1 MVDVNI
7 DGENI
12 SVEEGTTILEAAKK
26 LGINIPTLCYLKEFG
41 PTSCCRICLVD
52 IVNGKGLAPACS
64 FAVAQG
70 MIISTN
76 SEKVKNARKLNLELL
91 LSNHN
96 YDCIHCSKDKKCE
109 LQKLV
114 IEYDADENKFKGE
127 KTPSKIDSSG
137 YSIERDN
144 SKCILCKR
152 CVLACNKRQTV
163 HAIGLSKRGFNT
175 HIASPFDL
183 PLNTSPCVNCG
194 QCILACPTGA
204 LKEISNVDLVK
215 KILKDKKKI
224 KVAAIAPSVR
234 VTMGEEFGLGYGS
247 NIEPQIVT
255 GLKKL
260 GFDLVFDVDFSADL
274 TIVEEANE
282 FVSRV
287 VNGGKLPMF
296 TSCCPGWIEFVKKYY
311 PEFTDNLSSCK
322 SPQQMFGAILKSYYA
337 EKTGIDPKD
346 IIMVSVMPCTA
357 KKSEIN
363 LFDMDSSGYKDID
376 VSITVRELGK
386 IARDSGID
394 FTKLNG
400 SNFDRLMGDSTGAG
414 VIFGASGGVMEAALR
429 TATDIIT
436 GEDLK
441 EINYKTIRGMKGI
454 KEAKL
459 NIAGKTVKIA
469 VASGL
474 SNARKLLDAIK
485 ANKAYYDFIEIM
497 ACPGGCINGGGT
509 PFVESDDQNFV
520 DYKLARASYLYS
532 DDQNKQIRKSHK
544 NPEIIELYKWLGKPN
559 GKKAHK
565 YLHRHYK

>member
-1 MVDVNI
+1 MVNVNI
-7 DGENI
+7 DGTTI

-64 FAVAQG
+64 FTVSDG

-76 SEKVKNARKLNLELL
+76 SEKVLKARKINLELL

-96 YDCIHCSKDKKCE
+96 YDCANCSKDKKCE
-109 LQKLV
+109 LQKLAK
-114 IEYDADENKFKGE
+114 EYNANEYKYQGA
-127 KTPSKIDSSG
+127 KTPSKIDASG

-144 SKCILCKR
+144 SKCILCRR
-152 CVLACNKRQTV
+152 CVLACNDRQSV
-163 HAIGLSKRGFNT
+163 HAIGPVKRGFNT
-175 HIASPFDL
+175 HISSPFDL
-183 PLNTSPCVNCG
+183 PLNTSNCINCG

-204 LKEISNVDLVK
+204 LKEISNLDLVK
-215 KILKDKKKI
+215 KVLKSKDKV

-247 NIEPQIVT
+247 NIEKQIVT

-282 FVSRV
+282 FVSRI

-296 TSCCPGWIEFVKKYY
+296 TSCCPGWVDFVKKFY
-311 PEFTDNLSSCK
+311 PEFIDSLSTCK

-337 EKTGIDPKD
+337 EKTGINPKD

-363 LFDMDSSGYKDID
+363 LFDMDSSGQKDID
-376 VSITVRELGK
+376 ISITVRELGK
-386 IARDSGID
+386 LARDSKID
-394 FTKLNG
+394 FTKLPET
-400 SNFDRLMGDSTGAG
+400 NFDRLMGDSTGAG

-429 TATDIIT
+429 TAADIIT
-436 GEDLK
+436 GQDLK
-441 EINYKTIRGMKGI
+441 EINYKAVRGMRYKRSKI
-454 KEAKL
+454 KYCWKCC
-459 NIAGKTVKIA
+459 KSCCCKWF
-469 VASGL
+469 
-474 SNARKLLDAIK
+474 IK
-485 ANKAYYDFIEIM
+485 
-497 ACPGGCINGGGT
+497 CT
-509 PFVESDDQNFV
+509 
-520 DYKLARASYLYS
+520 
-532 DDQNKQIRKSHK
+532 QIT
-544 NPEIIELYKWLGKPN
+544 
-559 GKKAHK
+559 
-565 YLHRHYK
+565 